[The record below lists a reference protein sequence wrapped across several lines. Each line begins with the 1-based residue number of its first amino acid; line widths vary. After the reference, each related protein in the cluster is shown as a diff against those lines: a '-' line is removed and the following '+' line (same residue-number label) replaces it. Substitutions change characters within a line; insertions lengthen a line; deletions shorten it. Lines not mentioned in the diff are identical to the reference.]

1 VGDFV
6 ERGRVLAQKGDGRGA
21 KTVKSPIN
29 DVVARVD
36 EGQIILQITPDPVEV
51 FAMCPGEVTSIR
63 GTTEVLI
70 ESVGALI
77 QCAWGNGQHVFSNYK
92 MEPEDGLE
100 SLRGESLLNEFRNSA
115 VVTNRPITSPST
127 FLIAA
132 TQELTG
138 IIAPSMHIDLREVA
152 LRQKIPVIL
161 TEGFG
166 EQQMSEMVYNLLR
179 DNLGRPALLDAT
191 EPQRWSATRPEIII
205 PLPPGGTLPPPPEVD
220 QPLVEGA
227 LVRLLRAPYAGMSG
241 RVRRL
246 VESPRAVENGLR
258 LPGAEV
264 QLSSG
269 QTVFVPLAN
278 IAMLGRMVDAPG
290 TGGAQN

>member
-1 VGDFV
+1 MMMQVGVGDFV
-6 ERGRVLAQKGDGRGA
+6 DKGRGLAQNGSGRGA

-29 DVVARVD
+29 GVVARVD
-36 EGQIILQITPDPVEV
+36 EGQIILQVTPDPVEV

-70 ESVGALI
+70 ESIGALI
-77 QCAWGNGQHVFSNYK
+77 QCAWGNGKNVFTNYRL
-92 MEPEDGLE
+92 EPDGGLE
-100 SLRGESLLNEFRNSA
+100 SLRGENLITEYRNTA
-115 VVTNRPITSPST
+115 VVTNKPLTTPGV

-138 IIAPSMHIDLREVA
+138 IVAPSMHADLREIA

-161 TEGFG
+161 TEGLG
-166 EQQMSEMVYNLLR
+166 EQQMSEMVYTLLR

-191 EPQRWSATRPEIII
+191 EPQRWSANRPEIII

-220 QPLVEGA
+220 QVLVEGA

-246 VESPRAVENGLR
+246 VETPRAAENGLR

-269 QTVFVPLAN
+269 RTVFVPLAN
-278 IAMLGRMVDAPG
+278 IAMLGR
-290 TGGAQN
+290 